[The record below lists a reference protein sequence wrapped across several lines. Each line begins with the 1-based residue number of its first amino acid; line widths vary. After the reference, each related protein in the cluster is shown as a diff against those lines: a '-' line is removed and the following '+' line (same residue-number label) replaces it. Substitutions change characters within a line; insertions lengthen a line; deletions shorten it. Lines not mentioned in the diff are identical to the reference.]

1 MPFMGSGPLMIIMSA
16 EKETVIEVVLIFQ
29 ERVDVSAE
37 IVLTECNPYTQSVIF
52 YFCIDKHK

>member
-1 MPFMGSGPLMIIMSA
+1 MPFMGSGPLIIIMST

-37 IVLTECNPYTQSVIF
+37 IVLAECNPFTQSGHF
-52 YFCIDKHK
+52 LFLH